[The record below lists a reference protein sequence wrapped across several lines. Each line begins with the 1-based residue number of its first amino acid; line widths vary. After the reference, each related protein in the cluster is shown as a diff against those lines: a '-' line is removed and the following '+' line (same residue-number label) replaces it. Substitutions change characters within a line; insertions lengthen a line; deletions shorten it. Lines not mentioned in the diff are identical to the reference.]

1 MKKTRLHQQP
11 MSHRGVGGA
20 QNHLPQ
26 HQQEL
31 DGGVLGLKP
40 PKLNRPA
47 WVGQQL
53 HLPPLLGGVG
63 AVAKRLNGNLAKLDK
78 PCEQRSETTKQEAQ
92 PTSQN
97 LNKPNFPKI
106 KPAPNVTTNKNQ
118 NLLQN
123 NTSSVMSHIR
133 RFNQLTKPEENLDA
147 PTQTSTKPTNHDA
160 QKNME
165 PTNKD
170 AKHKQEPQQNKKEP
184 IKYIRMEPKPRKPD
198 APNHLSTKT
207 TTKNDKQR
215 TTDEQE
221 QPI

>member
-1 MKKTRLHQQP
+1 M
-11 MSHRGVGGA
+11 
-20 QNHLPQ
+20 
-26 HQQEL
+26 
-31 DGGVLGLKP
+31 
-40 PKLNRPA
+40 
-47 WVGQQL
+47 GQQL

-78 PCEQRSETTKQEAQ
+78 PCEQGSETTKQEAQ

-97 LNKPNFPKI
+97 LNKPNSPKI
-106 KPAPNVTTNKNQ
+106 KPTPNVTTNKNQ

-133 RFNQLTKPEENLDA
+133 RFNQLTKPEENQDA
-147 PTQTSTKPTNHDA
+147 PTQTYTKPTNHNE

-170 AKHKQEPQQNKKEP
+170 AKPEPEPQQNKKEP

-198 APNHLSTKT
+198 APNHSICRPKPRQNKRQ
-207 TTKNDKQR
+207 TKNQRRTR
-215 TTDEQE
+215 TTNLNKK
-221 QPI
+221 